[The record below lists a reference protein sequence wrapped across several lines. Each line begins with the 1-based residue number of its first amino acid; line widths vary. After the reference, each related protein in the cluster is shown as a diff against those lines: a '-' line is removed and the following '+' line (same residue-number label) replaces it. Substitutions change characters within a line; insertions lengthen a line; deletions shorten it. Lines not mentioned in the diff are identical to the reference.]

1 MEYIVKLSI
10 LYKFC
15 FSYILAYV
23 LSVCGNILKGI
34 CLKETEAWS
43 GSINSPLATVIT
55 VDLYMAQC

>member
-34 CLKETEAWS
+34 CLKVTEAWS
-43 GSINSPLATVIT
+43 GSIMGTMGCPLT
-55 VDLYMAQC
+55 LEE